1 MLYRKQN
8 ANIYVEMFSCV
19 KFSIWLKSFCADSIF
34 FAIFNHYI
42 CQRKRRDWMMKRK
55 KLV

>member
-34 FAIFNHYI
+34 LAIFNHYI